1 MSTYRIQDDLYKA
14 VNQDW
19 IDSAVIPDDRPT
31 AGGFSDLDKSVQET
45 MMKDFSEMSENQES
59 VPNDYVKR
67 AVDLYNV
74 VKDTKKRNREGIRPV
89 LKRLSKLQKINDMTS
104 FNRNLKYLYE
114 NGYALPIDLGVS
126 DDMKDSMKNAIYIQG
141 PSTILPDTTYYLE
154 DMKEQKNALLSVWS
168 NMVSQLLSYTRLTEE
183 ERKTYLEDALAFDAV
198 VATLVKSSEEWSEYP
213 KMYNPTKIRT
223 VSSLVKPIKFRKLLV
238 DLFGENLPEN
248 VIVTD
253 PRFFKGFSTLF
264 NEQTLTKYVHW
275 AYINELISATPYLS
289 EKLRELGSTY
299 RCVLSGVKSL
309 PSIEKQAYNLASG
322 TYLEPIGLYYGEK
335 YFGEDAKKDV
345 VEMVHEIIEAYKV
358 RVKNNDF
365 LSDSTKEKAIS
376 KLSAMKVKMGYPDKV
391 SAKYDAYVFD
401 NGESLYAIVCSLAK
415 IRFLQNCEE
424 LHKPVDKSK
433 WVMPGHMVNACYNPS
448 FNDITFPAAILQAPF
463 YSINQSRSQN
473 LGGIGA
479 VIGHEITHAFD
490 NNGAFYDENGNMNNW
505 WTKEDFKKFNAKTK
519 AMIKLF
525 DGIEL
530 EWGKVNGSLVVSE
543 NIADNGGMAVT
554 LDVMSKT
561 PDADYKEYFKNFARV
576 WCMKAR
582 PQYLQLLLSIDVH
595 APAYLRANMTPRNFD
610 EFYTAF
616 GVKKSDGMY
625 LAPTKRVHVW

>member
-114 NGYALPIDLGVS
+114 NGYALPINLGVS

>member
-322 TYLEPIGLYYGEK
+322 TYSEPIGLYYGEK